1 VARLA
6 RAAADDRRSH
16 RRALIVRQIIRITAV
31 NLRSIVNRPGQSLAA
46 CVGVASAVAVLVSVL
61 AMATGIAATLERAA
75 REDRAIVLR
84 EGATNEGLSSL
95 PREAEVTIA
104 SAPGI
109 ARLPDGKPAISFE
122 AVLAA
127 RLPVRDS
134 DRVVNVTMRGWNQAG
149 FELNPQLRLIRGRPF
164 RRGVYELVVGRLASR
179 EFANLDLGGE
189 ISIYGATWKVVGVFS
204 SNGDIH
210 ESEIIAD
217 APTLMSASNR
227 TLYNAATV
235 AMQSPES
242 CPALQAALKADPR
255 ALVDVRRQQDYYEAQ
270 SQDASRLFYVIAYV
284 VGSIMAAGAL
294 VGALNTMYNS
304 VAARTVEIATL
315 RALGFGSLPVF
326 VSVVAEAVVL
336 AAIGA
341 LLGAGAAWLLLNGV
355 AVSTNGAVLEMH
367 FGWRLFATGMLWALV
382 VGLAGGIVPAWRAV
396 RLPVTDG
403 LRVVV

>member
-1 VARLA
+1 ML
-6 RAAADDRRSH
+6 
-16 RRALIVRQIIRITAV
+16 RQTIRITAV
-31 NLRSIVNRPGQSLAA
+31 NLLAIVNRPGQSLAA
-46 CVGVASAVAVLVSVL
+46 CIGVASAVAVLVSVL
-61 AMATGIAATLERAA
+61 AMATGIEATLERAS
-75 REDRAIVLR
+75 REDHAMVLR

-95 PREAEVTIA
+95 PREAEVAIE

-109 ARLPDGKPAISFE
+109 ARLPDGKPAVSLE

-134 DRVVNVTMRGWNQAG
+134 DRVVNVALRGWNETG
-149 FELNPQLRLIRGRPF
+149 FELNPQLQLIRGRPF
-164 RRGVYELVVGRLASR
+164 KSGVYELVVGRLASR

-227 TLYNAATV
+227 TLYNTATV
-235 AMQSPES
+235 RMKSPDVFPRLES
-242 CPALQAALKADPR
+242 ALKADPR
-255 ALVDVRRQQDYYEAQ
+255 ALVDVLRQQDYYEAQ
-270 SQDASRLFYVIAYV
+270 SKNASSLFYVVAYV

-304 VAARTVEIATL
+304 VATRTVEIATL
-315 RALGFGSLPVF
+315 RALGFGSLPIF

-336 AAIGA
+336 AVIGA
-341 LLGAGAAWLLLNGV
+341 LLGAGVAWFLLNGV
-355 AVSTNGAVLEMH
+355 AISTNGAVLEMD
-367 FGWRLFATGMLWALV
+367 FGWRLFGTGMLWACV
-382 VGLAGGIVPAWRAV
+382 VGLAGGVLPAWRAV
-396 RLPVTDG
+396 RHSVTDG